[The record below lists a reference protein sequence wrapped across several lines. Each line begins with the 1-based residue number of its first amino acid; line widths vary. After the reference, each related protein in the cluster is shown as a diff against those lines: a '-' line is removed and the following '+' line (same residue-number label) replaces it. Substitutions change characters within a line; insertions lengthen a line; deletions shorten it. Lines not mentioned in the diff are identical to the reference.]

1 MAERTVMPDKLEAI
15 QPLGACD
22 AAGPDMSR
30 VWMDFRAMK
39 IGGKLYDLM
48 VNHEYKHGIYSICWD
63 VGFLPLLF
71 NYWYNYCST
80 IYVSGAAPWSSNP
93 RKDQICMY
101 IYVIIY
107 IYA

>member
-39 IGGKLYDLM
+39 IGESYM
-48 VNHEYKHGIYSICWD
+48 I
-63 VGFLPLLF
+63 
-71 NYWYNYCST
+71 
-80 IYVSGAAPWSSNP
+80 
-93 RKDQICMY
+93 
-101 IYVIIY
+101 
-107 IYA
+107 